1 MNIPKEQNK
10 NDQINVTIEYG
21 KDKKMKVI
29 KTPIN
34 DTKKNN
40 IINHNYDYSN
50 INDKYNNTSDCYL
63 MNNEDGINLYLNY
76 YKKNFLKFQE
86 NNLYNVYELK
96 DIEKKMELAIL
107 EIMNLINIQYDYA
120 YHFLKA
126 YNFNSNDLLENWF
139 NNSKKVLTKLKLS
152 HLKEEDILNNNNNNN
167 NNIDEPMIKQ
177 KKEQFV
183 HNCKQEKFICPILF
197 LECDI
202 EDTYTLSCGHK
213 YSKECLKNYL
223 KTSLHNDFEDDIISK
238 ECIDLKCNKII
249 KKNDWKNICE
259 EKDYEKYLYTL
270 LHIYI
275 KKSKDLKKCPNK
287 PCPYI
292 IQSVMLNNNNVIC
305 KCGYHFC
312 FECLHEFHR
321 PLLCSYIK
329 KWYELENNDD
339 HNMKWIHAYTK
350 MCPNCNKPIEKNS
363 GCMNV
368 KCICGYSFCWLCLDN
383 WKNHKGGFYKCN
395 KYLEHN
401 SKYNEQKKQKKK
413 TDKKKDDTIKPY
425 DDEKEDTDKTHDS
438 DNIQNNREEKRNSHL
453 ILNRYNHFKSRFN
466 AHQYAENFSIHTQ
479 LLFLYNFCKNYNIH
493 LHKMKFFE
501 DAIIQIIKCR
511 KILKWSYTYAY
522 FSNWK
527 SDNQKHLFEY
537 HQGELE
543 KNLDILQTKTED
555 INLTQFKNNTDNDIV
570 RDIQQLT
577 QMIDIFFKNI
587 CEFME
592 NNFV

>member
-167 NNIDEPMIKQ
+167 IDEPMIKQ
-177 KKEQFV
+177 KK
-183 HNCKQEKFICPILF
+183 NNL
-197 LECDI
+197 
-202 EDTYTLSCGHK
+202 Y
-213 YSKECLKNYL
+213 
-223 KTSLHNDFEDDIISK
+223 IIV
-238 ECIDLKCNKII
+238 N
-249 KKNDWKNICE
+249 KKNLFAI
-259 EKDYEKYLYTL
+259 L
-270 LHIYI
+270 L
-275 KKSKDLKKCPNK
+275 LN
-287 PCPYI
+287 
-292 IQSVMLNNNNVIC
+292 SVMLNNNNVIC

-312 FECLHEFHR
+312 FERLHEFHR

-413 TDKKKDDTIKPY
+413 TDKKKDDTVKTY
-425 DDEKEDTDKTHDS
+425 DDEKEDTDKTHDN

-555 INLTQFKNNTDNDIV
+555 INLTQFKNNTDNDTV